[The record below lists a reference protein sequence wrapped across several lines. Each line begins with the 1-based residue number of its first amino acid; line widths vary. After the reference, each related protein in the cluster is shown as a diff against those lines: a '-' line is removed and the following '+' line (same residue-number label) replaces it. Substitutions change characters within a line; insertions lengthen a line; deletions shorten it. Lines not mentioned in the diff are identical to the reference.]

1 MLHPSTKKLND
12 RLAEIPALKQID
24 WAETE
29 DGGVIYATEGY
40 SVRLTDTPP
49 QVMLATEK
57 GKTLEEASE
66 DLLKDTP
73 HEEHGNYGELIVAVV
88 KEASRI
94 AKGTEAAIDAL
105 LAGLS
110 GQSPNKRKSDTPPP
124 ADEVTMDA
132 GAEDEEETDLPVDES
147 IPPRALLEDEPE
159 ERLHAGFDED
169 DVSGAVARLAD
180 EVNGRGKAALAKAEA
195 REKARPAEEAPSAN
209 VWDEAGPDEGES
221 DLAAAAKSYV
231 PFGLGG
237 TQIAGADASNVP
249 EAGAESADDIESEL
263 GAAAAGMTIP
273 DNNHDDLSFGYAEDN
288 DPGSAPLSYP
298 LNLKGFRSRIDQAA
312 LSAATAPAQDDGD
325 GPDPV
330 SPADL
335 DAVSPPA
342 EDKSDGEADT
352 ELFDEGDEPVPQPK
366 SSKNKGEDKKS
377 DRPKRRKSRFNPW
390 S

>member
-1 MLHPSTKKLND
+1 MKLID
-12 RLAEIPALKQID
+12 RLAEMTALKQID

-110 GQSPNKRKSDTPPP
+110 GQSPNKRKSDTPAP
-124 ADEVTMDA
+124 AEELASNTEQ
-132 GAEDEEETDLPVDES
+132 EDEDEADLPVDES

-180 EVNGRGKAALAKAEA
+180 EVNGRGKADLAKAEA
-195 REKARPAEEAPSAN
+195 GGKAQPAEETPSPD
-209 VWDEAGPDEGES
+209 VWDETGPDEGES
-221 DLAAAAKSYV
+221 DLAAEAKSYV

-237 TQIAGADASNVP
+237 TQVAGADASI
-249 EAGAESADDIESEL
+249 ATGADAESADEIESEL
-263 GAAAAGMTIP
+263 GAASTGMTIP
-273 DNNHDDLSFGYAEDN
+273 GNNDDALSFGYDEDN

-298 LNLKGFRSRIDQAA
+298 LNLKGFRSRIDPAPSRAPDDAA
-312 LSAATAPAQDDGD
+312 DDEAN

-330 SPADL
+330 SPADI
-335 DAVSPPA
+335 DAVSPAA
-342 EDKSDGEADT
+342 EDGAGGETDT
-352 ELFDEGDEPVPQPK
+352 ELFDEGDEPAPQQKP
-366 SSKNKGEDKKS
+366 SKDKGEDRKS
-377 DRPKRRKSRFNPW
+377 GRPKRRKSRFNPW

>member
-1 MLHPSTKKLND
+1 MLHPSTKKLID
-12 RLAEIPALKQID
+12 RLAEMTALKQID

-40 SVRLTDTPP
+40 SVHLTDTPP

-57 GKTLEEASE
+57 GKALEEASE

-73 HEEHGNYGELIVAVV
+73 HEEHGDYGELIIAVV

-110 GQSPNKRKSDTPPP
+110 GQSPNKRKSDTPP
-124 ADEVTMDA
+124 ADQAATSFDN
-132 GAEDEEETDLPVDES
+132 EDENGNDLPVDES

-159 ERLHAGFDED
+159 ERLHAAFDED
-169 DVSGAVARLAD
+169 DVGGAVARLAD
-180 EVNGRGKAALAKAEA
+180 EVNGRGKAARGKPDTQESVQSAGDAN
-195 REKARPAEEAPSAN
+195 APD
-209 VWDEAGPDEGES
+209 VWDEAGPDEG
-221 DLAAAAKSYV
+221 DTITAAEAKTYV

-237 TQIAGADASNVP
+237 TQLAGADASEIAAVDSETTN
-249 EAGAESADDIESEL
+249 EIESEL
-263 GAAAAGMTIP
+263 GAASTGMTIP
-273 DNNHDDLSFGYAEDN
+273 DNSDHDLSFGYDEDN
-288 DPGSAPLSYP
+288 DPGSEPLSYP
-298 LNLKGFRSRIDQAA
+298 LNLKGFRSRIDPA
-312 LSAATAPAQDDGD
+312 LSSTTTASAENEGD
-325 GPDPV
+325 EPDPV

-335 DAVSPPA
+335 DAVSPRA
-342 EDKSDGEADT
+342 EDKSASEADI
-352 ELFDEGDEPVPQPK
+352 ELFDEVEEPAPQPK
-366 SSKNKGEDKKS
+366 PAKDKGEDKKS

>member
-1 MLHPSTKKLND
+1 MLHPSTKKLID
-12 RLAEIPALKQID
+12 RLAEMTALKQID

-40 SVRLTDTPP
+40 SVHLTDTPP

-57 GKTLEEASE
+57 GKALEEASE

-73 HEEHGNYGELIVAVV
+73 HEEHGDYGELIIAVV

-110 GQSPNKRKSDTPPP
+110 GQSPNKRKSDTPP
-124 ADEVTMDA
+124 ADQAATSFDN
-132 GAEDEEETDLPVDES
+132 EDENGNDLPVDES

-159 ERLHAGFDED
+159 ERLHAAFDED
-169 DVSGAVARLAD
+169 DVGGAVARLAD
-180 EVNGRGKAALAKAEA
+180 EVNGRGKAARGKPDPQESVQLAGDTN
-195 REKARPAEEAPSAN
+195 APD
-209 VWDEAGPDEGES
+209 VWDEAGPDEG
-221 DLAAAAKSYV
+221 DTITAAEDKTYV

-237 TQIAGADASNVP
+237 TQLAGADASEIAAVDSETTN
-249 EAGAESADDIESEL
+249 EIESEL
-263 GAAAAGMTIP
+263 GAASTGMTIP
-273 DNNHDDLSFGYAEDN
+273 DNSDHDLSFGYDEDN
-288 DPGSAPLSYP
+288 DPGSEPLSYP
-298 LNLKGFRSRIDQAA
+298 LNLKGFRSRIDPA
-312 LSAATAPAQDDGD
+312 LSSTTTASAENEGD
-325 GPDPV
+325 EPDPV

-335 DAVSPPA
+335 DAVSPRA
-342 EDKSDGEADT
+342 EDKSASEADI
-352 ELFDEGDEPVPQPK
+352 ELFDEGEEPAPQPK
-366 SSKNKGEDKKS
+366 PAKDKGEDKKS

>member
-1 MLHPSTKKLND
+1 MLHPSTKKLID
-12 RLAEIPALKQID
+12 RLAEMTALKQID

-40 SVRLTDTPP
+40 SVRLMDTPP
-49 QVMLATEK
+49 QVMLATER

-73 HEEHGNYGELIVAVV
+73 HEEHGDYGELIIAVV

-110 GQSPNKRKSDTPPP
+110 GQSPNKRKTDTPPP
-124 ADEVTMDA
+124 AAEATTPVDETD
-132 GAEDEEETDLPVDES
+132 EDGNDLPVDES

-159 ERLHAGFDED
+159 ERLHAAFDED

-180 EVNGRGKAALAKAEA
+180 EVNGRGKDARATPETQDKAHLAEDTTALG
-195 REKARPAEEAPSAN
+195 
-209 VWDEAGPDEGES
+209 VWDEAGPDEGETTT
-221 DLAAAAKSYV
+221 AAEVKSYV

-237 TQIAGADASNVP
+237 TQIAGADASQID
-249 EAGAESADDIESEL
+249 ADEPVTTDDTESEL
-263 GAAAAGMTIP
+263 GAASTGMTIP
-273 DNNHDDLSFGYAEDN
+273 DDSDHDLSFGYDEDN

-298 LNLKGFRSRIDQAA
+298 LNLIGFRSHTDAAASQATIA
-312 LSAATAPAQDDGD
+312 STQNEGD
-325 GPDPV
+325 EPDPV
-330 SPADL
+330 SPADI

-342 EDKSDGEADT
+342 KDRSDGEADI
-352 ELFDEGDEPVPQPK
+352 ELFDEGEEPAPQPK
-366 SSKNKGEDKKS
+366 PSKDKSEDKKS
-377 DRPKRRKSRFNPW
+377 ERSRRRKSRFNPW